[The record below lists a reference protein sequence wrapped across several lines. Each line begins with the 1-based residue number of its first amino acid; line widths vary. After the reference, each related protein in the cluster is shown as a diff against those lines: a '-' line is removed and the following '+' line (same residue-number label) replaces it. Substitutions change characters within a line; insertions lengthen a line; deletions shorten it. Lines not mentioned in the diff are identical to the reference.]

1 MCVSIFITTEPVNYD
16 NLIGDTPSPVKL
28 SHTQA
33 TPSSDIPIDIDKEDE
48 NTTDAVAMAA
58 IAMNEIND
66 SSLTESDNS
75 QTNKRKRVDEK
86 SDRKKTKKVVAKK
99 KSPANTR
106 KKGRPVSKRRS

>member
-16 NLIGDTPSPVKL
+16 NLIGDTPSPIKL

-86 SDRKKTKKVVAKK
+86 SDPKKTKKVVSKK
-99 KSPANTR
+99 KSPANPR
-106 KKGRPVSKRRS
+106 NKGRPVSKRRS